1 MNDNKQFELLDIL
14 TVLSFALQVEN
25 QGNIIGLKDVQNEV
39 NRAVSEIHAHLEQQD
54 RMLKELLGKEGKHE
68 TD

>member
-14 TVLSFALQVEN
+14 TILSFALQIEN

-39 NRAVSEIHAHLEQQD
+39 NR
-54 RMLKELLGKEGKHE
+54 RLGYSKRH
-68 TD
+68 DPFDYW